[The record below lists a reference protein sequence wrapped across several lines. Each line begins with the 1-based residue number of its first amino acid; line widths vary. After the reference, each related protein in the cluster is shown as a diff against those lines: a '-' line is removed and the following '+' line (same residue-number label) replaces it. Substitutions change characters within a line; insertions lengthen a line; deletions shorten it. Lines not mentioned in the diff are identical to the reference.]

1 MCLKILVFFCLVIAV
16 ASASVLPVPAPLAA
30 FPVDGGAL
38 LKGPISS
45 SVSVGPDGSSISTV
59 EDSGAVGIAHGYAV
73 SAALPPAPAP
83 VVYAAPAVVAPPPAP
98 VAYAAPA
105 VLPPPPAPVAYAAPA
120 VLAPPPAPVAYAAP
134 VLTGTLINGPSG
146 QIATAGSPV
155 GVIAGTAHAPW
166 APAPA
171 VVEARIGW

>member
-38 LKGPISS
+38 LKGPTSS

-98 VAYAAPA
+98 VAYAAP
-105 VLPPPPAPVAYAAPA
+105 VP
-120 VLAPPPAPVAYAAP
+120 
-134 VLTGTLINGPSG
+134 TGTLINGPSG